1 MLFWILHFM
10 IGAPSVQK
18 VQHLHDI
25 LTVYFFTLIL
35 LQDCEC
41 AAWVPPSSP
50 PSSPTSTRPTS
61 TSTPWTTT
69 ARPQTMSR
77 AGMKSSKRAL
87 LKKLSSDFHCEPPLA
102 RSSWRVV
109 HWETDSVL
117 EECRI
122 TLRWKCIA
130 VIEQCRDECDSI
142 PNIPPLRGKKLVYV
156 NNLLICY
163 VYLWQYLFFCVGCSK
178 SKIAQHAS
186 KELKQLDPFT
196 WLNQLIDHWATFKE
210 RKKD

>member
-1 MLFWILHFM
+1 MVGGLG
-10 IGAPSVQK
+10 IG
-18 VQHLHDI
+18 
-25 LTVYFFTLIL
+25 TVSFIKPIL
-35 LQDCEC
+35 LQDCAC
-41 AAWVPPSSP
+41 AAWVPPSSR

-69 ARPQTMSR
+69 ARPPTMSR
-77 AGMKSSKRAL
+77 AGMKNSSLRAR
-87 LKKLSSDFHCEPPLA
+87 LKKAQLRLSLRASFWLVAPGGL
-102 RSSWRVV
+102 RV

-163 VYLWQYLFFCVGCSK
+163 VYLWQYLFF
-178 SKIAQHAS
+178 A
-186 KELKQLDPFT
+186 
-196 WLNQLIDHWATFKE
+196 
-210 RKKD
+210 